1 MTRKS
6 LPRHATVASIA
17 IVAVGI
23 ALSGCGASGSSSTN
37 ANGVTNLK
45 MIMEPG
51 PEADSMSKLVDA
63 FNSGQGA
70 KDKIHVEIDQL
81 SRTDTFAKEAALM
94 STQSSDYD
102 IYRTTSY
109 LVAQHAPYLEP
120 LTLNGDNYFKAPV
133 ESLQVDGKQYG
144 IPLDP
149 SVHLLYYRTDLID
162 QMLKDAPTYEKI
174 SQDVLGKKLEPK
186 SPDQWTWDDYIAS
199 AAYFT
204 KKYNPNS
211 PTPYGTQLQAKN
223 LLYNAMVW
231 DDVLWGLG
239 GNWLN
244 SAGQPDLTST
254 AAQNAVNVYRTVYT
268 KGLTAADSDQAE
280 FPETEAALGSGN
292 AAFAVQWNAG
302 YAQLNDA
309 SKSPKTAGK
318 IGIAPVPGGKTH
330 VHALSLG
337 VNKYGKHTSQAQEF
351 IKYLDDPATMGSY
364 VGDGGIASMPKALS
378 TKTDPNTAALNKALS
393 GGSFSEPALP
403 KAFDVYTALANDL
416 SAAWVGQG
424 DVSSALAK
432 ANADVAKLAGK

>member
-6 LPRHATVASIA
+6 LPRHAALASIA
-17 IVAVGI
+17 LAALGMS
-23 ALSGCGASGSSSTN
+23 LSGCGVSGSNSGS
-37 ANGVTNLK
+37 ANGVTTVK

-51 PEADSMSKLVDA
+51 PEADSMSKVVNA
-63 FNSGQGA
+63 FNSGQGS

-94 STQSSDYD
+94 STNSSDYD

-109 LVAQHAPYLEP
+109 LIAQHAPYLEP
-120 LTLNGDNYFKAPV
+120 LTLNGDNYFKVALD
-133 ESLQVDGKQYG
+133 SLQVDGKQYG

-149 SVHLLYYRTDLID
+149 SVNLVYYRTDLID
-162 QMLKDAPTYEKI
+162 QMLKDAPTFEKI
-174 SQDVLGKKLEPK
+174 SQEVLGKPLQPK
-186 SPDQWTWDDYIAS
+186 SPDQWNWDDYVAS

-211 PTPYGTQLQAKN
+211 PTAYGTELQAKN

-231 DDVLWGLG
+231 DDVLWSSG

-244 SAGQPDLTST
+244 SSGQPDLTSP
-254 AAQNAVNVYRTVYT
+254 AAQSAVNVYRTIYT
-268 KGLTAADSDQAE
+268 KGLTSPDSDQAE

-292 AAFAVQWNAG
+292 AAFAIQWNAG
-302 YAQLNDA
+302 YDQLNDA

-318 IGIAPVPGGKTH
+318 IGIAAVPGDKTH
-330 VHALSLG
+330 THVLSLG
-337 VNKYGKHTSQAQEF
+337 INKDSKHKSQAEEF
-351 IKYLDDPATMGSY
+351 VKYLDDEATMAAY
-364 VGDGGIASMPKALS
+364 VGDGGIASMPKALAS
-378 TKTDPNTAALNKALS
+378 KSDPNTAALNKALS

-403 KAFDVYTALANDL
+403 KAFDIYTALANDL
-416 SAAWVGQG
+416 SGAWVGQG
-424 DVSSALAK
+424 DVSSALQK

>member
-1 MTRKS
+1 MTRKP
-6 LPRHATVASIA
+6 LARQAAIASMA
-17 IVAVGI
+17 AAALGI
-23 ALSGCGASGSSSTN
+23 ALSGCGVSGSNGQN
-37 ANGVTNLK
+37 ANGVTNVK

-51 PEADSMSKLVDA
+51 PEADSMSKLVTA
-63 FNSGQGA
+63 FNSGQGS

-94 STQSSDYD
+94 STHSSDYD

-109 LVAQHAPYLEP
+109 LIAQHAPYLEP
-120 LTLNGDNYFKAPV
+120 LTLNGDNYFKVALD
-133 ESLQVDGKQYG
+133 SLQVNGKQYG

-149 SVHLLYYRTDLID
+149 SVNLVYYRTDLID

-174 SQDVLGKKLEPK
+174 SQEVLGTKLEPK
-186 SPDQWTWDDYIAS
+186 SPDQWNWNDYIAS

-211 PTPYGTQLQAKN
+211 PTPYGTELQAKN

-231 DDVLWGLG
+231 DDVLWSSG

-244 SAGQPDLTST
+244 SSGQPDLNSQ
-254 AAQNAVNVYRTVYT
+254 AAQNAVNVYRTIYT
-268 KGLTAADSDQAE
+268 KGLTSPDSDQAE

-302 YAQLNDA
+302 YDQLNDP

-318 IGIAPVPGGKTH
+318 IGIAPVPGDKTH
-330 VHALSLG
+330 AHVLSLG
-337 VNKYGKHTSQAQEF
+337 INKDSKHTPQAEEF
-351 IKYLDDPATMGSY
+351 IKYLDDESTMADY

-378 TKTDPNTAALNKALS
+378 SKSDPNTAALNKALS

-403 KAFDVYTALANDL
+403 KAFDIYTALANDL

-424 DVSSALAK
+424 DVSSSLQK